1 MCPRYKWNSIYIVK
15 GGEDMLKELVVQLTY
30 VSEIKDGKEVMKSRR
45 FNQVRLDITDVE
57 INVFKDLI
65 ARLTNDSYIAVDK
78 IETKMI

>member
-65 ARLTNDSYIAVDK
+65 ARLTNESYIAVDK

>member
-15 GGEDMLKELVVQLTY
+15 GGEHMLKELVVQLTY

-65 ARLTNDSYIAVDK
+65 AKLTNENYIAVDK

>member
-1 MCPRYKWNSIYIVK
+1 
-15 GGEDMLKELVVQLTY
+15 MLKELVVQLTY

-65 ARLTNDSYIAVDK
+65 AKLTNENYIAVDK

>member
-1 MCPRYKWNSIYIVK
+1 
-15 GGEDMLKELVVQLTY
+15 MLKELVVQLTY

-65 ARLTNDSYIAVDK
+65 ARLTNESYIAVDK